1 MADPVM
7 DAYTQAYND
16 SGHKIQAFGVITTN
30 GRVLWQSNNWNLTS
44 DAASLSAAVSGRATS
59 VVQNQVKYST
69 IRTTPESLVAR
80 SVSGNGTLILA
91 RIDNDKFVI
100 AWAAADAAPDQVYV
114 DVDRAAKRLKGKI

>member
-16 SGHKIQAFGVITTN
+16 SGKKIQAFGVITTN
-30 GRVLWQSNNWNLTS
+30 GRVLWQSNNWNLTN
-44 DAASLSAAVSGRATS
+44 DAASLSAAVSQRATS